1 VTLPGKLF
9 IKIFLGFWLVSVAIL
24 GSWLIAAQYFESI
37 PQSEDIQSPKG
48 PPPRFM
54 QQLIYNL
61 QNRSFEDL
69 PDFLQNARE
78 KHDIEVFLLD
88 RSGRDLFE
96 RELIPHVLEASRQ
109 VQGQRRRAMVK
120 MPEYTLFAH
129 SLYRYGQGQLTA
141 VIVYTPLKP
150 GLVKA
155 LRQNLYLRIAMAIL
169 VSGIICFILSR
180 VLTNRF
186 KALQLASRKLA
197 EGDLDTRITVTRSG
211 GDETDELARDFNA
224 MAEKIQQQVVAQK
237 RLLGDVSHELRSPI
251 ARLRIALALAERD
264 GDNRER
270 HMARINHETERLE
283 ELIGQ
288 LLSSQSHPGQVTL
301 DAHLDLVGLLR
312 ELCEDANFEGK
323 ASGKRVTLTSPVTEA
338 VIASHGDLLHK
349 AFDNIL
355 RNALKYTDAN
365 STVHTSLELRDG
377 VYQIQIQDTG
387 PGVPEA
393 ELTRLFEEFYRVDT
407 ARPRETGG
415 YGLGLAIAKR
425 AIEQHKGTIRAEN
438 TASGLTVSVHLP
450 AN

>member
-1 VTLPGKLF
+1 MTLPGNLF

-24 GSWLIAAQYFESI
+24 GSWLITAQYFESI
-37 PQSEDIQSPKG
+37 PQSNDIQSPKG

-54 QQLIYNL
+54 LQLIYNL
-61 QNRSFEDL
+61 QNRSFEEL
-69 PDFLQNARE
+69 PDFLQSARE

-88 RSGRDLFE
+88 RNGKDLFE
-96 RELIPHVLEASRQ
+96 RELMPHVLEASRK
-109 VQGQRRRAMVK
+109 VQGQRRRAVVE
-120 MPEYTLFAH
+120 MPDYKLLAH
-129 SLYRYGQGQLTA
+129 SMYRYGQGQLTA
-141 VIVYTPLKP
+141 VIVYKPLKP
-150 GLVKA
+150 GLINT
-155 LRQNLYLRIAMAIL
+155 LRQNLYLRIVMAII
-169 VSGIICFILSR
+169 VSGVICFILSR
-180 VLTNRF
+180 ILTNRF
-186 KALQLASRKLA
+186 KRLQQASRELA
-197 EGDLDTRITVTRSG
+197 GGDLDTRIAVTNSG

-251 ARLRIALALAERD
+251 ARLRIALALAEQD
-264 GDNRER
+264 DKNRVR
-270 HMARINHETERLE
+270 HMARIDHETVRLE

-288 LLSSQSHPGQVTL
+288 LLSSQSDSGRVTL
-301 DAHLDLVGLLR
+301 DAHLDLVGLLT
-312 ELCEDANFEGK
+312 ELCDDASFEGK
-323 ASGKRVTLTSPVTEA
+323 ASGKRVEFNTEVAEA

-365 STVHTSLELRDG
+365 STVHASLELRGDE
-377 VYQIQIQDTG
+377 YQVRIEDTG
-387 PGVPEA
+387 PGVPEQ

-425 AIEQHKGTIRAEN
+425 AIEQHSGTIRAEN
-438 TASGLTVSVHLP
+438 TASGLIVTVQLP